1 MDDINN
7 FTKNLMTN
15 KKVELI
21 NDEKMKTISGVR
33 NPGKPDIREIIQEIG
48 LKGKIMRN
56 RSKIL
61 APIKSN
67 FLENENFFKQ

>member
-15 KKVELI
+15 KKVEI
-21 NDEKMKTISGVR
+21 KGDEKMKTISGIR
-33 NPGKPDIREIIQEIG
+33 GPEKPNMREIIQEIG

-67 FLENENFFKQ
+67 FLDTENFFKK